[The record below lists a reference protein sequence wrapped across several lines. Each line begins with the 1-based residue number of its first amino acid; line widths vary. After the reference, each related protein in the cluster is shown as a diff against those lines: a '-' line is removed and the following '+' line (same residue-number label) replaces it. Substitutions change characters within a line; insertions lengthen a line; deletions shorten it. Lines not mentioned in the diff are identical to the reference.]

1 MKFTAAVLTG
11 LALLGS
17 TMTQAAAK
25 YPFPRNASYPKGI
38 KAASDYAS
46 SSDVQAAYNSFLS
59 RYETG
64 TCGGETCARIT
75 FDDPT
80 YTVSEGIGYGMLI
93 MVYMDNATNNTQTKF
108 DNLWKYFKANR
119 NKNGV
124 MNWKIQGFTNSCSGN
139 NCNGA
144 SDAELDV
151 ALALMMAYKQWGTE
165 SYLTDAKTLIEAIYT
180 HEISKTNKGLIK
192 PGDQWEPFYNSS
204 YVSTAA
210 LEVFKNASSSNW
222 DEAIT
227 ANLNMVK
234 ANANATSGL
243 ASDWC
248 DASGNPVNGNSSIK
262 FGYDAV
268 RTPYRMALSYAWF
281 GHSQAKTVNDMVA
294 NWATTK
300 NPIKGNPL
308 QIKDGYN
315 VDGSELGAWN
325 VATYV
330 GALASAGMADAKYQT
345 WVNEA
350 SAQLMGAANGSGY
363 YHSSLKVLYGLLL
376 TGNMNNFWSG
386 SVIPTPTIPT
396 YALTTSATNGTIAL
410 SPTGG
415 SYDSNSVVTATATAN
430 SGYKFTGWSGACTG
444 TGACSITM
452 NSAKS
457 LTAIFAL
464 AAVPKY
470 ALTTTAVN
478 GTIALS
484 PTGGSYDSNSVV
496 TATATANSGYKFTGW
511 SGACTGTGACSI
523 TMNAAKSLT
532 ATFAVIHVIPKYTL
546 TTSAGNGSIALSP
559 SGGNYDSNTVVIATA
574 TPPTGYVLSGWTGAC
589 TGTGACSITM
599 NKDATL
605 GATWAL
611 IPPATYALTLTVG
624 AGGKVVRSPDSATYS
639 AGKVVTLTARP
650 DSVSKF
656 SGWTGACSGSD
667 TVCTVTM
674 NEAKTVGAN
683 FTAIPFHTLS
693 LNATNGT
700 ITTSPAGPKFAE
712 GSTVTLTAVAANG
725 FTFDKWFSSCVT
737 TKGNTCTVVVP
748 GYDGMWVGAG
758 FVTTVGISR
767 RLPNGERLLMSQGIL
782 SFDPTGLGTTRLE
795 LTDIQGR
802 SQVLWQGQMDGARDI
817 KLQGVKAGVYFVH
830 LQGQS
835 GSFQKL
841 VQILR

>member
-452 NSAKS
+452 N
-457 LTAIFAL
+457 
-464 AAVPKY
+464 
-470 ALTTTAVN
+470 
-478 GTIALS
+478 
-484 PTGGSYDSNSVV
+484 
-496 TATATANSGYKFTGW
+496 
-511 SGACTGTGACSI
+511 
-523 TMNAAKSLT
+523 AAKSLT